1 MCSGGEKELERMVK
15 TLRVIAN
22 PMRLRMLALIA
33 VRPRHA
39 YELSKLL
46 GLSYPLVHMHLRALE
61 KAGLVEGAYVEE
73 ARVKRVYRLKDFQLV
88 LDGENLRKLGEKLE
102 NG

>member
-1 MCSGGEKELERMVK
+1 MCNGGEKELEQLVK
-15 TLRVIAN
+15 TLRVMAN
-22 PMRLRMLALIA
+22 PIRLRMLALIA
-33 VRPRHA
+33 ARPRHA

-73 ARVKRVYRLKDFQLV
+73 ARVKRVYRLKDFRLV
-88 LDGENLRKLGEKLE
+88 LDGETLGKLGEKLE

>member
-1 MCSGGEKELERMVK
+1 MKEWVRLLR
-15 TLRVIAN
+15 TLAN
-22 PMRLRMLALIA
+22 PIRLRMLALIA

-61 KAGLVEGAYVEE
+61 KAGLIEGAYVEE
-73 ARVKRVYRLKDFQLV
+73 ARVKRVYQLKDFRLV
-88 LDGENLRKLGEKLE
+88 LDGESLRKLGEKLE
-102 NG
+102 GG

>member
-1 MCSGGEKELERMVK
+1 MCSSGEEELRDWVRVLR
-15 TLRVIAN
+15 TLAN
-22 PMRLRMLALIA
+22 PIRLRMLALIA
-33 VRPRHA
+33 ARPRHA

-73 ARVKRVYRLKDFQLV
+73 ARVKRVYRLKDFRLV
-88 LDGENLRKLGEKLE
+88 LDGETLRKLGEKLE
-102 NG
+102 DG